1 MLDGGDLP
9 TFLRFYPSE
18 RRLMT
23 MPHAKNEIGSFS
35 IVLTAKEESKSYEI
49 KLIKET
55 IKVKISDNIFT
66 AFKQSPG
73 PIEVRVGD
81 DYVYDWPT
89 IYNKAALD
97 YRISYEEGPAW
108 AKYSDDKFRFQPS
121 LELYLNG
128 TLQLGSY
135 EIECLWNA

>member
-1 MLDGGDLP
+1 
-9 TFLRFYPSE
+9 
-18 RRLMT
+18 MT

-35 IVLTAKEESKSYEI
+35 ISLTAVENSTSYKEI
-49 KLIKET
+49 T
-55 IKVKISDNIFT
+55 IEEVVNIKISDNIFT

-97 YRISYEEGPAW
+97 YELSFESGPNWASYSH
-108 AKYSDDKFRFQPS
+108 KKD
-121 LELYLNG
+121 
-128 TLQLGSY
+128 
-135 EIECLWNA
+135 